1 MNYNDILTLARAGF
15 TAQQIAALQQLAPA
29 PAPAPAPTP
38 APAPAPAAPA
48 PAPAAPAPVPA
59 APAAPAPAADPN
71 GAKLDTLIA
80 LFQQQQLGASQP
92 RTMTA
97 DEILADIIA
106 PQPAEP
112 AKAK

>member
-1 MNYNDILTLARAGF
+1 MNYNDILALARAGF

-29 PAPAPAPTP
+29 AP
-38 APAPAPAAPA
+38 
-48 PAPAAPAPVPA
+48 

-80 LFQQQQLGASQP
+80 LFQQQQLSAQQP

-97 DEILADIIA
+97 DKILADIIA
-106 PQPAEP
+106 PQPP
-112 AKAK
+112 KTDDK